1 MEWRNMDKHTKSGYS
16 GYEESEFADRI
27 EVNHADIGGIKAQK
41 MKPIAARQPCPLACV
56 KIWVVVVSN
65 TLLILWVCALQLAT
79 LDDHKIMVAKSAFY
93 SPYSFPSQR
102 AYKNNGYLIISTDA
116 GLNQKRLAIADM
128 VVIARYLNVTLIVPK
143 LAHDPYWSDTSK
155 FEDIFD
161 VNHFITSLKD
171 EVRILKELPPE
182 QKRKVD
188 SGSLYSMVPIS
199 FASLDYYYHKVL
211 PRIRRHEIMLFN
223 LTNGRLANNGL
234 PEELQ
239 RMRCRVNYEALR
251 FTQPIDKI
259 GRKIATIV
267 RENGPLLVLHLRYE
281 KDMIA
286 LTGCTEG
293 LTKEEAEDVKQMSVN
308 IRYSHE
314 GWKHKPIVSKKQRE
328 RGSCPLTPEETALVI
343 QALGID
349 RNTTIYIAGGEI
361 YNKEKRMAAMAAA
374 YPNLVT
380 KESVLKPEELEPFLK
395 HAHQMAALD
404 YIVALESDIYV
415 PTYRGN
421 MAKSVEG
428 HRRYLGFK
436 TTISLNTRILVSL
449 IDQYRNETLSW
460 DEFSLLVKK
469 NHEDRTGKPA
479 RRIEIPEHPGQED
492 YFYSNPQECLA
503 ASAQP

>member
-1 MEWRNMDKHTKSGYS
+1 MEWRNMDKHSKSGYS
-16 GYEESEFADRI
+16 DYEESEFADRI
-27 EVNHADIGGIKAQK
+27 EVNHAGIGGIKTEK
-41 MKPIAARQPCPLACV
+41 MMPIAARQPCPSACV

-65 TLLILWVCALQLAT
+65 TLLILWVCSLQLAT
-79 LDDHKIMVAKSAFY
+79 LDDNKMMAAKSAFY

-102 AYKNNGYLIISTDA
+102 VYKNNGYLIIFTDG
-116 GLNQKRLAIADM
+116 GLNQKRNAVPDM
-128 VVIARYLNVTLIVPK
+128 VVVARYLNVTLIVPK
-143 LAHDPYWSDTSK
+143 LVYDPYWNDTSK

-171 EVRILKELPPE
+171 EVRILEELPPE

-211 PRIRRHEIMLFN
+211 PRILRHEIVLFN
-223 LTNGRLANNGL
+223 ITDRRLANNGL

-239 RMRCRVNYEALR
+239 RMRCRVNYKALR
-251 FTQPIDKI
+251 FTQPIDET
-259 GRKIATIV
+259 GRKMATIL
-267 RENGPLLVLHLRYE
+267 RENGTFVVLHLRYE

-286 LTGCTEG
+286 FTGCTEG
-293 LTKEEAEDVKQMSVN
+293 LTKEEAADVKQL
-308 IRYSHE
+308 RYSHE
-314 GWKHKPIVSKKQRE
+314 GWKHKPISSKRQRE

-361 YNKEKRMAAMAAA
+361 YHKEKKMAAMAAA

-380 KESVLKPEELEPFLK
+380 KESMLKPEELEPFLK
-395 HAHQMAALD
+395 HADQMAALD
-404 YIVALESDIYV
+404 YVVALESDIYV
-415 PTYRGN
+415 PSYRGN
-421 MAKSVEG
+421 MAKAVEG

-449 IDQYRNETLSW
+449 IDHYRNETLSW

-469 NHEDRTGKPA
+469 THEDRTGKPA
-479 RRIEIPEHPGQED
+479 RRNEIPENTGQED

-503 ASAQP
+503 ASSPPSIH